1 MNIILAIP
9 FLYFYSSRIKKG
21 GSIFFN
27 LLFEWIPWLILIL
40 CFSKYDSLESIRFL
54 FLSYIAFI
62 SLYEIG
68 YIANDYFS
76 INFEEHGR
84 DRAPISFNKK
94 NIIFWVLF
102 RFIIFFLISNYL
114 PFGGIYGWNIIY
126 IILLL
131 FFTLHNLIKDLQLKS
146 ITFFWLALLKYII
159 PVVFIVRE
167 ESIYPLLLIATVI
180 YVPFRFLSYLESKN
194 LLLMNKRKTANFR
207 TFYFSAPIVLSVFL
221 IIIPNSSLYF
231 SLSIYYALII
241 LVYFLKS
248 KLNLRN

>member
-1 MNIILAIP
+1 MSIILAIP

-27 LLFEWIPWLILIL
+27 LLFEWIPWLILIFG
-40 CFSKYDSLESIRFL
+40 FSQYDFFQSLKFL

-76 INFEEHGR
+76 IKFEKDGR
-84 DRAPISFNKK
+84 YRAPISFNKR
-94 NIIFWVLF
+94 NIIFWISCRV
-102 RFIIFFLISNYL
+102 IIFSLISNFL
-114 PFGGIYGWNIIY
+114 PFGGIYAWNILY
-126 IILLL
+126 IILLI
-131 FFTLHNLIKDLQLKS
+131 FFTLHNLIKELQLKS

-194 LLLMNKRKTANFR
+194 LLLMNKRKTVNFR
-207 TFYFSAPIVLSVFL
+207 TFYFSVPIFFSVFL
-221 IIIPNSSLYF
+221 IIIPNSSVYF
-231 SLSIYYALII
+231 SLSIYYALIT
-241 LVYFLKS
+241 LVYFFKS
-248 KLNLRN
+248 KLN